1 MELNKEELFADIFA
15 YRIYLQDIYEN
26 ERDIIKK
33 LKIRLYNS
41 NVEIS
46 YINSFLFEFYQ
57 FYNIPI
63 SQEEIENAHAFL
75 IFNTNNNNN
84 ENTTNNNN
92 AINRILSRLH
102 VYNGLFNIHEL
113 LNNINVNQNETENE
127 TINENDFNNNF
138 EIFEYKKTKEDETE
152 TDECSICIDTI
163 QEGQEVVKLPCKHLY
178 HSSCIKSY
186 LLNYNNKCPLCR
198 NSCMN

>member
-1 MELNKEELFADIFA
+1 MPLKYSSNLNSGLLFLNCSNFIDEEHCVTLKK
-15 YRIYLQDIYEN
+15 
-26 ERDIIKK
+26 IK
-33 LKIRLYNS
+33 
-41 NVEIS
+41 
-46 YINSFLFEFYQ
+46 
-57 FYNIPI
+57 NI
-63 SQEEIENAHAFL
+63 
-75 IFNTNNNNN
+75 
-84 ENTTNNNN
+84 
-92 AINRILSRLH
+92 
-102 VYNGLFNIHEL
+102 
-113 LNNINVNQNETENE
+113 NNINVNQNETENE

-178 HSSCIKSY
+178 HSSCIRSY